1 MKIDNQTLTAII
13 MSCFDL
19 ASDDRVPEDW
29 RPQFLAMG
37 TCLRDLLVDLI
48 TADFEADTPKIKEA
62 SQKLRDVNAL
72 LRQEAQVLNDIANA
86 IEQIGKLV
94 GILDELLGL
103 AIKFA

>member
-13 MSCFDL
+13 MCCFDL

-37 TCLRDLLVDLI
+37 KRLRGLLLNLI
-48 TADFEADTPKIKEA
+48 TADFEADTPKFKEA
-62 SQKLRDVNAL
+62 SQRLREVNTL

-94 GILDELLGL
+94 GILDELLGV
-103 AIKFA
+103 AIKFV